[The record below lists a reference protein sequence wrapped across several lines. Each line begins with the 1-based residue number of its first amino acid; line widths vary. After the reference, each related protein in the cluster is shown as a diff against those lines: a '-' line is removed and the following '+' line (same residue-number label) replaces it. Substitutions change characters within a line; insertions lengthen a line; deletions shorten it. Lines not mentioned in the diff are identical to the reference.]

1 MCILHMEK
9 EKIERLVYWVFLKNA
24 DKMSKCALLII
35 ICD

>member
-9 EKIERLVYWVFLKNA
+9 EKIERLVYWDFFLNA
-24 DKMSKCALLII
+24 DKMSKSALLII